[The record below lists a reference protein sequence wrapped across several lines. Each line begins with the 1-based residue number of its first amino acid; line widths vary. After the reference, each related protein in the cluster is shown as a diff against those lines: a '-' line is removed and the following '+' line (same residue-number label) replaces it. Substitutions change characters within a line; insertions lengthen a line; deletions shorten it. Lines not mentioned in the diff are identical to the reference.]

1 MDYTDDI
8 DEYYPPVV
16 YGPPTESGVQPTT
29 PAPPVVYG
37 PPTESGVQP
46 TTPAPPVVYGPPTES
61 GVQPTTPA
69 PPVVY
74 GPPTESGVQPTQ
86 PVAPV
91 PSALDGW
98 QDKVNAV
105 AKTLGVLKPDGSY
118 DWGKIM
124 GMGAG
129 AAAFFTALNQA
140 PAAPAK
146 STKDLLA
153 SLPSNTPAGFS
164 PEALAMIQVPMKAG
178 NQLTPMYAAD
188 MPSPIRPGTR
198 GYAEGGEVDGPLSQ
212 TFDSSQLVGYVGAG
226 EGGGQDDM
234 IDARLS
240 PGEYVFD
247 AESVSMLGD
256 GDNAAGARKLD
267 ELREAMRAHKRSAPN
282 DEIAPRALGPLSYMN
297 GGLNG

>member
-1 MDYTDDI
+1 MAEYTDDI
-8 DEYYPPVV
+8 DEYYPPDVDRSQYEV
-16 YGPPTESGVQPTT
+16 DYSTHQGAGTEPTT

-37 PPTESGVQP
+37 PPTESGVL
-46 TTPAPPVVYGPPTES
+46 
-61 GVQPTTPA
+61 
-69 PPVVY
+69 
-74 GPPTESGVQPTQ
+74 PTQ

-129 AAAFFTALNQA
+129 AAAFFTTLNQA
-140 PAAPAK
+140 PAAPVK

-153 SLPSNTPAGFS
+153 SLPSNTPAGFG
-164 PEALAMIQVPMKAG
+164 PEALARMQVPMKAG
-178 NQLTPMYAAD
+178 NQLTLMYAAD
-188 MPSPIRPGTR
+188 MPSPIRPGAR
-198 GYAEGGEVDGPLSQ
+198 GYAEGGEVEGPLSQ
-212 TFDSSQLVGYVGAG
+212 TFDSSQFVGYVGAG